1 MTFWGRGGTGSDEQT
16 PLFRLPAVDRLALEM
31 AANEDIER
39 RALHVILASWQ
50 TEPVP
55 VIALHRTGHRGEPR
69 VRALID
75 HLRGAYAPANRPP
88 ARAVDSRIC

>member
-1 MTFWGRGGTGSDEQT
+1 MKVLLLPRDPNDDKNILLEIRGGTGGEE
-16 PLFRLPAVDRLALEM
+16 VK
-31 AANEDIER
+31 R
-39 RALHVILASWQ
+39 RALHVILAPWQ

-75 HLRGAYAPANRPP
+75 HLRAAYEPANGSPRG
-88 ARAVDSRIC
+88 